1 MRIGIDVRLI
11 YHQQAGI
18 SWYTLRLLQ
27 ALSQID
33 QDNDY
38 VLLQHRHQ
46 LDPLIVAPN
55 FSSVTLLTP
64 VHHRFEQWPLSL
76 ETRVLGLD
84 LIHSPDFIPP
94 LHNSIPAVCTVH
106 DLAFLLYPNLVT
118 ADSARYYGQIEV
130 AVKRANRI
138 IAVSDS
144 TRNDLVK
151 LLGAPESKIDVIYEA
166 ADPIYRPI
174 DHQSARQSLLSAGI
188 AIPDRFILFVGTI
201 EPRKN
206 LGTLL
211 RSYARLRSD
220 YDVAVPLVLAGAPGW
235 LSHDISDLVVS
246 LGLDGHVMFTGK
258 IPDNEHLR
266 ALYNLASML
275 VHPAYY
281 EGFGLPPLEAM
292 ACGTPVVCSNAG
304 SLPEVVGNAALMANP
319 EDVDEWTVAMQ
330 RLLEDDRLAAELGSK
345 GLARAST
352 FSWEKAAKATLQ
364 TYRQAV
370 AAH

>member
-33 QDNDY
+33 RDNEY

-46 LDPLIVAPN
+46 PEPLIDAPN
-55 FSSVTLLTP
+55 FTSVTLLTP

-76 ETRVLGLD
+76 ETCLLSLD

-94 LHNSIPAVCTVH
+94 LHNRIPAVCTVH

-118 ADSARYYGQIEV
+118 SDSARYYGQIEL
-130 AVKRANRI
+130 AIRRANRI

-144 TRNDLVK
+144 TRSDLVK

-174 DHQSARQSLLSAGI
+174 DRQSAHQSLTSAGI
-188 AIPDRFILFVGTI
+188 FVPDRFILFVGTI

-211 RSYARLRSD
+211 RAYARLRASYSVD
-220 YDVAVPLVLAGAPGW
+220 TPLVLAGSPGW
-235 LSHDISDLVVS
+235 LSQDIGELVAM
-246 LGLDGHVMFTGK
+246 LGLDDNVIFTGQ
-258 IPDNEHLR
+258 IPHNEHLC
-266 ALYNLASML
+266 ALYNLATML

-292 ACGTPVVCSNAG
+292 ACGIPVVCSNAG
-304 SLPEVVGNAALMANP
+304 SLPEVVGNAALMATP
-319 EDVDEWTVAMQ
+319 EDIDEWTVTMH
-330 RLLEDDRLAAELGSK
+330 RLLGDAQLQAELSQK
-345 GLARAST
+345 GLARAAS
-352 FSWEKAAKATLQ
+352 FSWRKAAQETLE
-364 TYRQAV
+364 TYDQAV
-370 AAH
+370 AGL

>member
-33 QDNDY
+33 RDNEY
-38 VLLQHRHQ
+38 VLLQHRRQ
-46 LDPLIVAPN
+46 PDPLIIADN
-55 FSSVTLLTP
+55 FTCATLLTP
-64 VHHRFEQWPLSL
+64 VHHHFEQWPLSL
-76 ETRVLGLD
+76 ETRLLGLD

-94 LHNSIPAVCTVH
+94 LHNRIPSVCTVH

-118 ADSARYYGQIEV
+118 SDSARYYGQIEL
-130 AVKRANRI
+130 AVRRANRI

-144 TRNDLVK
+144 TRSDLVK
-151 LLGAPESKIDVIYEA
+151 LLGAPESKIDVIHEA
-166 ADPIYRPI
+166 ADPLYRPL
-174 DHQSARQSLLSAGI
+174 DLHSARQRLLSAGI
-188 AIPDRFILFVGTI
+188 SVPDRFILFVGTI

-211 RSYARLRSD
+211 RAYEKLRIS
-220 YDVAVPLVLAGAPGW
+220 YDVDVPLVLAGSPGW
-235 LSHDISDLVVS
+235 LSQDINALVAT
-246 LGLDGHVMFTGK
+246 LGLTDNVIFTGQ
-258 IPDNEHLR
+258 ILQNEHLC
-266 ALYNLASML
+266 ALYNLATML

-292 ACGTPVVCSNAG
+292 ACGIPVVCSNAG
-304 SLPEVVGNAALMANP
+304 SLPEVVGNAALMATP
-319 EDVDEWTVAMQ
+319 EDVDEWTVAMH
-330 RLLEDDRLAAELGSK
+330 RLLGDKQLRTELREK
-345 GLARAST
+345 GLVRAAS
-352 FSWEKAAKATLQ
+352 FSWQKAAQETLE

-370 AAH
+370 ASL

>member
-1 MRIGIDVRLI
+1 MRIGIDIRLI

-27 ALSQID
+27 ALSEID
-33 QDNDY
+33 QDNEY
-38 VLLQHRHQ
+38 VLLQHRRQ
-46 LDPLIVAPN
+46 PDPLIDAPN
-55 FSSVTLLTP
+55 FTSVTLLTP

-84 LIHSPDFIPP
+84 MIHCPDFIPP
-94 LHNSIPAVCTVH
+94 LHNRIPAVCTVH
-106 DLAFLLYPNLVT
+106 DLAFLLYPNFVT
-118 ADSARYYGQIEV
+118 ADSARYYGQVEL
-130 AVKRANRI
+130 AVKRASRI
-138 IAVSDS
+138 IAVSNS

-151 LLGAPESKIDVIYEA
+151 LLGAPESKIDVIHEA
-166 ADPIYRPI
+166 ADPIYHPI
-174 DHQSARQSLLSAGI
+174 EHHSARLSLESAGI
-188 AIPDRFILFVGTI
+188 SVPDQFILFVGTI

-211 RSYARLRSD
+211 RSYAKLRSAYGD
-220 YDVAVPLVLAGAPGW
+220 DIPLVLAGAPGW

-246 LGLDGHVMFTGK
+246 LGLDDHVLFTGK
-258 IPDNEHLR
+258 IPDSEHLR
-266 ALYNLASML
+266 SLYNLAVML

-292 ACGTPVVCSNAG
+292 ACGVPVVCSDAG

-319 EDVDEWTVAMQ
+319 EDVDEWTVAMH
-330 RLLEDDRLAAELGSK
+330 RLLEDKRLAAELRSK
-345 GLARAST
+345 GLERAAT
-352 FSWEKAAKATLQ
+352 FSWKTAAQETLQ

-370 AAH
+370 ASR

>member
-11 YHQQAGI
+11 FHQQAGI

-33 QDNDY
+33 QDNEY
-38 VLLQHRHQ
+38 VLLQHRRQ
-46 LDPLIVAPN
+46 PDPLIDAPN
-55 FSSVTLLTP
+55 FTSVTLLTP
-64 VHHRFEQWPLSL
+64 AHHRFEQWPLSL
-76 ETRVLGLD
+76 ETRMLGLD

-94 LHNSIPAVCTVH
+94 LHNQIPAVCTVH

-118 ADSARYYGQIEV
+118 ADSARYYGQIEL

-138 IAVSDS
+138 IAVSNS

-166 ADPIYRPI
+166 ADPIYQPI
-174 DHQSARQSLLSAGI
+174 DRQSARQSLLSAGI
-188 AIPDRFILFVGTI
+188 SVPDRFILFVGTI

-211 RSYARLRSD
+211 RSYVKLRNAYGVD
-220 YDVAVPLVLAGAPGW
+220 VPLVLAGAPGW
-235 LSHDISDLVVS
+235 LSNDIGDLVVS
-246 LGLDGHVMFTGK
+246 LNLSDHVLFTGK
-258 IPDNEHLR
+258 IPESAQLR
-266 ALYNLASML
+266 ALYNLAIML

-292 ACGTPVVCSNAG
+292 ACGTPVVCSDAG
-304 SLPEVVGNAALMANP
+304 SLPEVVGDAALMANP
-319 EDVDEWTVAMQ
+319 EDVDEWTVAMH
-330 RLLEDDRLAAELGSK
+330 RLLEDDRLAAELRDK
-345 GLARAST
+345 GLQRASS
-352 FSWEKAAKATLQ
+352 FSWKKAAHDTLQ

-370 AAH
+370 ASQ

>member
-33 QDNDY
+33 RDNEY

-46 LDPLIVAPN
+46 PEPLIVAPN
-55 FSSVTLLTP
+55 FTSVTLLTP

-76 ETRVLGLD
+76 ETRLLGLD

-94 LHNSIPAVCTVH
+94 LHNGIPAVCTVH

-118 ADSARYYGQIEV
+118 SDAARYYGQIEL
-130 AVKRANRI
+130 AIRRASRI

-151 LLGAPESKIDVIYEA
+151 LLGASEPKIDVIYEA
-166 ADPIYRPI
+166 ADPIYRPMDSHI
-174 DHQSARQSLLSAGI
+174 ARHLLLAADIAVPDHY
-188 AIPDRFILFVGTI
+188 ILFVGTI

-211 RSYARLRSD
+211 RSYARLRASYRVD
-220 YDVAVPLVLAGAPGW
+220 TPLVLAGSSGW
-235 LSHDISDLVVS
+235 LSQDIRELVTT
-246 LGLDGHVMFTGK
+246 LGLSDCVIFTGQ
-258 IPDNEHLR
+258 IPRNEHLC
-266 ALYNLASML
+266 ALYNLATML

-304 SLPEVVGNAALMANP
+304 SLPEVVGDAALMANP
-319 EDVDEWTVAMQ
+319 EDVDEWLVAMH
-330 RLLEDDRLAAELGSK
+330 RLLDDAPLRAELREK
-345 GLARAST
+345 GLARAAS
-352 FSWEKAAKATLQ
+352 FSWQKAAQETLK
-364 TYRQAV
+364 TYNHAV
-370 AAH
+370 ASL